1 MVNRPKLEVEKFLY
15 ICTHQSFQK
24 CIKKKCKY
32 HTVKIYSSQEIDG
45 CARSPEQFL
54 STLRSFF
61 RLPEYQTRQTKQK
74 LCGVGKNCYGT
85 VHSRLCMSMSAS
97 GRKRLRDK
105 PRYETTFL
113 APLVYLHR
121 NSSLRANLRE
131 YHRRRRLNIISEL
144 QTTNELFTKFFD
156 LVADS
161 NPMLAQQW
169 RNVRP
174 RIHRDP
180 TPEEQAELER
190 QAEYKPHLMRLGID

>member
-85 VHSRLCMSMSAS
+85 VHSRLFFVKLKFTST
-97 GRKRLRDK
+97 LRRIHK
-105 PRYETTFL
+105 
-113 APLVYLHR
+113 HW
-121 NSSLRANLRE
+121 SSLI
-131 YHRRRRLNIISEL
+131 RRNRKTRVVFNSL
-144 QTTNELFTKFFD
+144 
-156 LVADS
+156 
-161 NPMLAQQW
+161 
-169 RNVRP
+169 
-174 RIHRDP
+174 
-180 TPEEQAELER
+180 
-190 QAEYKPHLMRLGID
+190 